1 MLHLEIGTTNYL
13 GINNMEKP
21 FISIVTPVFRTV
33 DSINELCHRLTIVLS
48 SLTVEYEIILVNDAS
63 PDHAWEVIKKLASE
77 DNRIKGINL
86 SRNFGQHYAI
96 TAGLDHA
103 QGDWIVV
110 MDCDLQHLPEEIPK
124 LLQKAQE
131 GYDLV
136 VGLRAQRKDSYLKKL
151 GSFLFYSVFNYCAGT
166 NISDKLSNFG
176 IYSKKVIRGVNSL
189 RENNRSFGLH
199 AIWVGFKRFEIDIEH
214 AKRKYG
220 NSAYDFSRMFSLAAD
235 SVLSHS
241 DALLKIT
248 IKIGFIISFT
258 AFIYATWI
266 TVRYFLWSTMVEG
279 WTSVIVSIY
288 FTAGLI
294 IGAIGIVGLYVGKIF
309 IEVKRRP
316 LYLIDSTTFVLNDDV
331 GN

>member
-1 MLHLEIGTTNYL
+1 
-13 GINNMEKP
+13 
-21 FISIVTPVFRTV
+21 
-33 DSINELCHRLTIVLS
+33 
-48 SLTVEYEIILVNDAS
+48 
-63 PDHAWEVIKKLASE
+63 
-77 DNRIKGINL
+77 
-86 SRNFGQHYAI
+86 
-96 TAGLDHA
+96 
-103 QGDWIVV
+103 
-110 MDCDLQHLPEEIPK
+110 
-124 LLQKAQE
+124 
-131 GYDLV
+131 
-136 VGLRAQRKDSYLKKL
+136 
-151 GSFLFYSVFNYCAGT
+151 
-166 NISDKLSNFG
+166 
-176 IYSKKVIRGVNSL
+176 
-189 RENNRSFGLH
+189 
-199 AIWVGFKRFEIDIEH
+199 
-214 AKRKYG
+214 
-220 NSAYDFSRMFSLAAD
+220 MFSLAAD

>member
-1 MLHLEIGTTNYL
+1 MK
-13 GINNMEKP
+13 KP
-21 FISIVTPVFRTV
+21 FISVVTPVFRTV
-33 DSINELCHRLTIVLS
+33 DSINELCYRLTIVLS
-48 SLTVEYEIILVNDAS
+48 SLTTEYEIILVNDAS
-63 PDHAWEVIKKLASE
+63 PDYAWEVITKLASE
-77 DNRIKGINL
+77 DSRIKGINL

-124 LLQKAQE
+124 LFNKAQE

-151 GSFLFYSVFNYCAGT
+151 ASFLFYSVFNYFAGT
-166 NISDKLSNFG
+166 NISNKLSNFG
-176 IYSKKVIRGVNSL
+176 IYSKKVIHSINSL

-199 AIWVGFKRFEIDIEH
+199 AIWVGFKRFEINIEH
-214 AKRKYG
+214 AKRTYG
-220 NSAYDFSRMFSLAAD
+220 NSAYDFSRMFSLATD

-248 IKIGFIISFT
+248 IKLGLYISIS
-258 AFIYATWI
+258 AFIYAAWI
-266 TVRYFLWSTMVEG
+266 TARYFLWSTSVEG
-279 WTSVIVSIY
+279 WTSVIVSIF
-288 FTAGLI
+288 FTSGLI

-309 IEVKRRP
+309 NEVKRRP
-316 LYLIDSTTFVLNDDV
+316 LYLIDSTTFSKAVKTEMHKC
-331 GN
+331 